1 LLPKLSFLQKGEY
14 ISPEKVESAYAR
26 SQFVA
31 QIMIEG
37 NSLKDYIIAIVVPDQ
52 VYLMDYCQK
61 ANIGGDF
68 KTLCESKYVKRVIL
82 EDLIKY
88 GKLGG
93 LMSYEQVCCNNFTT
107 NRICF

>member
-1 LLPKLSFLQKGEY
+1 
-14 ISPEKVESAYAR
+14 
-26 SQFVA
+26 
-31 QIMIEG
+31 MIEG

-68 KTLCESKYVKRVIL
+68 KTLCESKYVKRIIL

-93 LMSYEQVCCNNFTT
+93 LMSYEQVCGKKVLQGIFGKFSFKKIHFFLS
-107 NRICF
+107 R